1 MRDPKFIDF
10 KTALGIYV
18 VAAVLTTLLIHFVSL
33 LAGGGSASLGI
44 R

>member
-18 VAAVLTTLLIHFVSL
+18 VSMVLVSLLIHFVL
-33 LAGGGSASLGI
+33 LSSSWNTFWLK
-44 R
+44 

>member
-18 VAAVLTTLLIHFVSL
+18 VAAVLTTLLIHFVL
-33 LAGGGSASLGI
+33 LSSSWNTFWLK
-44 R
+44 

>member
-18 VAAVLTTLLIHFVSL
+18 VSMVLTSLLIHFVLYSSSWNDFWL
-33 LAGGGSASLGI
+33 K
-44 R
+44 

>member
-18 VAAVLTTLLIHFVSL
+18 VAAVLTSLLIHFVVLSSSYNTFWL
-33 LAGGGSASLGI
+33 K
-44 R
+44 